1 MLNIKNILDHL
12 LMNNRYIVADSGST
26 KTDWVVYE
34 SDQIVAR
41 RKTQGINP
49 FMLDS
54 DQIERIIREELC
66 VDEHFVRTDSVYF
79 YGAGCRGVQCDVVQK
94 ALRAVW
100 SDLSEVLVQSDLV
113 GAARALFPHE
123 DGIVCI
129 LGTGSNSGLYLSGQI
144 VENVSPLGY
153 VLGDEGSGAVLGKK
167 FLGDILKKQLPESI
181 QEAFWKTY
189 DITPDEI
196 IRKVY
201 KEPMGNRY
209 LASFAPFLNKFRHVH
224 EIHQFLVD
232 EFTLFLKRNV
242 MSYHR
247 PDLPVGFV
255 GSIAYFFADELAEAV
270 RSQGL
275 IIGPVKK
282 EPLD

>member
-1 MLNIKNILDHL
+1 
-12 LMNNRYIVADSGST
+12 MNNRYIVADSGST
-26 KTDWVVYE
+26 KTDWVIYE
-34 SDQIVAR
+34 SDKIVAR
-41 RKTQGINP
+41 KKTQGINP

-54 DQIERIIREELC
+54 DQIERIVREDLC
-66 VDEHFVRTDSVYF
+66 ADEYFVQTDAVYF
-79 YGAGCRGVQCDVVQK
+79 YGAGCRGIQCDVVKK

-100 SDLSEVLVQSDLV
+100 PDLSEMIVQSDLV

-123 DGIVCI
+123 DGIACI

-144 VENVSPLGY
+144 VGNVSPLGY

-167 FLGDILKKQLPESI
+167 LLGDILKKQLPESI
-181 QEAFWKTY
+181 QEDFWKTY
-189 DITPDEI
+189 EITSDEI

-201 KEPMGNRY
+201 KEPMGNRF
-209 LASFAPFLNKFRHVH
+209 LASFAPFLSKYSHVY
-224 EIHQFLVD
+224 EIHKFLVD

-242 MSYHR
+242 MLYHR

-255 GSIAYFFADELAEAV
+255 GSIAYFFIDELAEAV

-275 IIGPVKK
+275 ILGPVKK